1 MSFCQPKPVQN
12 FIKSGI
18 IRPRGGDSSSKP
30 QGGADYVATPIR
42 IADDRAAGEI
52 LVVDVKWLGATALVQ
67 PWGELDLA
75 SAETLRAE
83 LAEIGAP
90 RSLVLDMRGLSF
102 IDSAGLHLLT
112 ELHGRAAREGFEL
125 EFIAPPAPADRAI
138 RVCGLDRH
146 MTFVADPPA
155 DELAA

>member
-1 MSFCQPKPVQN
+1 
-12 FIKSGI
+12 
-18 IRPRGGDSSSKP
+18 
-30 QGGADYVATPIR
+30 
-42 IADDRAAGEI
+42 
-52 LVVDVKWLGATALVQ
+52 VKWLGATALVQ

-75 SAETLRAE
+75 SAETLRAA

-112 ELHGRAAREGFEL
+112 EIHGRAAREGFEL
-125 EFIAPPAPADRAI
+125 EFIAPPPPADRAI

>member
-42 IADDRAAGEI
+42 IADDRAAGAI

-67 PWGELDLA
+67 PCGELDLA

-125 EFIAPPAPADRAI
+125 EFIAPTPPADRAI